1 MLRRCSSMC
10 YICYIGFNVET
21 GDTRSVAEAL
31 ASSKRAKEA
40 SDGNSHQDRIDRMI
54 RMAEI
59 EDLQAPRDPPVAPLC
74 IKDPRDYFD
83 SQQVNA
89 MNQLSG
95 LRQMKSRLSA
105 SEAYGSLRAHIS
117 EIGTAGFS
125 DPIIRPEVAF
135 QVIARFINVIKYIYF
150 CYYISSGFLD
160 VCLDVLL
167 R

>member
-1 MLRRCSSMC
+1 M
-10 YICYIGFNVET
+10 FNVET
-21 GDTRSVAEAL
+21 GDTRTVAEAL
-31 ASSKRAKEA
+31 ASSKRVELAKEA

-125 DPIIRPEVAF
+125 DPIVRPEVAF
-135 QVIARFINVIKYIYF
+135 QVIASFITVIIFIYLF
-150 CYYISSGFLD
+150 IILFQVVFRCVFGCAFAIE
-160 VCLDVLL
+160 VVMI

>member
-1 MLRRCSSMC
+1 MPP
-10 YICYIGFNVET
+10 YVET
-21 GDTRSVAEAL
+21 GDTRTVAEAL
-31 ASSKRAKEA
+31 ASSKRA

-125 DPIIRPEVAF
+125 DPIVRPEVAF
-135 QVIARFINVIKYIYF
+135 QMCVWMCF
-150 CYYISSGFLD
+150 CDRSCYDQIIS
-160 VCLDVLL
+160 
-167 R
+167 